1 MDIYVESRTKNA
13 DYYWVSQ
20 STAPEKIHNVPS
32 IIQSVNKFNGD
43 KDLKLI
49 HESDPSIVLLRSQG
63 KLLLF
68 VSGLRTK
75 RQDKDR
81 RYIRNSIAWIGEK
94 ADEPILREI
103 AALVLKNNLRILEN
117 VVFESSNSS
126 GEFFEVKWHDIKQLT
141 PPNITD
147 TNNSPQ
153 NNGKIALFSEQ
164 RTQELASELIKYTL
178 PARDGALLAVTSGF
192 KPKAIFERANVWRG
206 LSNDTSLSPEW
217 VPVVPVPKHPT
228 PKVPPEPNRNNK
240 NLLITSIGGAVAA
253 VVIGILLIQQPP
265 PPPSICLSAFP
276 TFEFIKTEDVN
287 KKVEVKIDSS
297 KLPNKISI
305 VYSEVDKDKTN
316 IELEKTREFPVLE
329 DEYIQ
334 SIVKSLEEILIAA
347 NKKLGIPAAENKPAD
362 QLNSEKLENPAD
374 GKIEYST
381 KLAIYKFQEKYN
393 QDETDED
400 KIKNKPDSNLGLGDF
415 VDVTTWQA
423 LKQTTNN
430 EKYWK
435 NLEDKIWKN
444 LIEKNGN
451 KADAKQELEKF
462 CALSGKTN

>member
-1 MDIYVESRTKNA
+1 MDIYVESRTKHV

-20 STAPEKIHNVPS
+20 STPAEKMHNVPS

-49 HESDPSIVLLRSQG
+49 HESDRSIVLLRSQG

-94 ADEPILREI
+94 ADEPTLRQI
-103 AALVLKNNLRILEN
+103 AALVLKNNLQILEN
-117 VVFESSNSS
+117 VVVESSNSS
-126 GEFFEVKWHDIKQLT
+126 GEFFEVNWHDIEQLT
-141 PPNITD
+141 PGNITD

-178 PARDGALLAVTSGF
+178 PARDGALIAATTGF

-206 LSNDTSLSPEW
+206 LSNDTSLSDMW

-228 PKVPPEPNRNNK
+228 PKVPPEPNRKNK
-240 NLLITSIGGAVAA
+240 NFIGGAVAVA
-253 VVIGILLIQQPP
+253 VAAAFAYFFIQQTLAQ
-265 PPPSICLSAFP
+265 PSICLQAFP

-287 KKVEVKIDSS
+287 KNVEVKIDSF

-305 VYSEVDKDKTN
+305 VYSEVDDDN
-316 IELEKTREFPVLE
+316 PNSESEKTRNFP
-329 DEYIQ
+329 DRKDIQ
-334 SIVKSLEEILIAA
+334 SIVENLEEILIAA
-347 NKKLGIPAAENKPAD
+347 NEKLEITAAENTAAR
-362 QLNSEKLENPAD
+362 LNSAD

-381 KLAIYKFQEKYN
+381 KLAIYEFQNKYS
-393 QDETDED
+393 
-400 KIKNKPDSNLGLGDF
+400 KKNITKTGNT

-423 LKQTTNN
+423 LEEMTGKDENAKQSWDNLKN
-430 EKYWK
+430 E
-435 NLEDKIWKN
+435 IWKD
-444 LIEKNGN
+444 LIDKKNGN
-451 KADAKQELEKF
+451 KADAKQELEKV
-462 CALSGKTN
+462 CP

>member
-1 MDIYVESRTKNA
+1 MDIYVESRTKQV

-94 ADEPILREI
+94 ADEPILRQI
-103 AALVLKNNLRILEN
+103 VALILKNNLRILEN
-117 VVFESSNSS
+117 VVVESSNSS
-126 GEFFEVKWHDIKQLT
+126 GEFFEVNWHDIEQLT
-141 PPNITD
+141 PPNITA
-147 TNNSPQ
+147 TNDLPQ
-153 NNGKIALFSEQ
+153 ENGSKIALFSEQ
-164 RTQELASELIKYTL
+164 RTQELASELIRYTL
-178 PARDGALLAVTSGF
+178 PERDGVLLAVTTGF
-192 KPKAIFERANVWRG
+192 KPKAIFVRANVWRG
-206 LSNDTSLSPEW
+206 LSNDTSLSNVW

-228 PKVPPEPNRNNK
+228 PTVTPEPNRNNK
-240 NLLITSIGGAVAA
+240 NLLITFIGGAVAA
-253 VVIGILLIQQPP
+253 VVIGIFLIQQQQ
-265 PPPSICLSAFP
+265 PSICLQAFP

-287 KKVEVKIDSS
+287 KNVEVKIDSF

-305 VYSEVDKDKTN
+305 VYSEVDDANDQSKKIRKFPDVNDKS
-316 IELEKTREFPVLE
+316 
-329 DEYIQ
+329 IQ

-347 NKKLGIPAAENKPAD
+347 NEKLEITAAENLAD
-362 QLNSEKLENPAD
+362 RLIFAD
-374 GKIEYST
+374 GKIEYPT
-381 KLAIYKFQEKYN
+381 KLAIYKFQNKYS
-393 QDETDED
+393 
-400 KIKNKPDSNLGLGDF
+400 KKNITKTGNT

-423 LKQTTNN
+423 LEEMTGKDENAKQSWDNLKN
-430 EKYWK
+430 EIW
-435 NLEDKIWKN
+435 NDLIDK
-444 LIEKNGN
+444 KNGN
-451 KADAKQELEKF
+451 KADAKQELEKV
-462 CALSGKTN
+462 CP